1 MKEQYKEFDARS
13 RKRLETYFNAPAQ
26 PKTTSMA
33 RKVAI
38 EAAIPGWQP
47 ISWYEERGVT
57 NLPPVS
63 FDDQANAI
71 VECVKAG
78 AAVIHTHPR
87 DPDTGVI
94 AGMNPVGSPQSRHS
108 ICLQEIMDRAHSK
121 VDFVCAHHTWWGNP
135 NKGSR
140 ADFIAQTKLLLDAGK
155 AKGIGNWYV
164 QSALIMTEGNFEV
177 GHATFDVESIQDGVK
192 FMEANGVKPLVEV
205 ECFAIP
211 RVKQHLVDTGLLKKP
226 YFAVI
231 QEGKHSD
238 DRAFGGDPW
247 TQLEVI
253 TSLGLAKKALG
264 EDTFLGIAPAG
275 RNWLTMAAMALLGG
289 IDLIRVGIEDQ
300 FYLYPHK
307 DDISQRAADTTEMV
321 VKLAKALGREI
332 ASPQDVRERTGIKLT
347 N

>member
-1 MKEQYKEFDARS
+1 MKEEYKVADARG
-13 RKRLETYFNAPAQ
+13 RKRLEQHFNAPAQ

-33 RKVAI
+33 KKVAI

-57 NLPPVS
+57 NLPPVT

-78 AAVIHTHPR
+78 ASVIHTHPR
-87 DPDTGVI
+87 DPDTGMT
-94 AGMNPVGSPQSRHS
+94 ARMDPVGSPSSRHAQ
-108 ICLQEIMDRAHSK
+108 CLMEIMDRAREK
-121 VDFVCAHHTWWGNP
+121 ADFVCAHHTWWGNP
-135 NKGSR
+135 AKGSQ
-140 ADFIAQTKLLLDAGK
+140 ADFVTQTKLLLEAGK

-177 GHATFDVESIQDGVK
+177 GHATFDVESIQEGVK
-192 FMEANGVKPLVEV
+192 WMEANGVKPLVEI

-211 RVKQHLVDTGLLKKP
+211 RVKQHLIDAGLLKKP
-226 YFAVI
+226 FWAVI

-253 TSLGLAKKALG
+253 TSLGLAKQALG

-275 RNWLTMAAMALLGG
+275 RNWLTMATMALLGG
-289 IDLIRVGIEDQ
+289 IELIRVGIEDQ

-307 DDISQRAADTTEMV
+307 DDISRKASDTIEIV
-321 VKLAKALGREI
+321 AKLAKALGREL
-332 ASPQDVRERTGIKLT
+332 ATPQDVRNRVGIKLT
-347 N
+347 K